1 MTQHELDGYSI
12 DQTPSV
18 DLVITTPQGEFVVR
32 RMRRP
37 EVDRAIDWAAAE
49 GWNPGLNDAECF
61 FATDPRGFFIGELN
75 GQMIGSAFA
84 VTYDEHYAFFGGYIV
99 QPEFRHQGFGMQITR
114 TWLAYVGDRNVGL
127 DGVVSMES
135 KYAMLGFRLA
145 HRSIRY
151 GGTAHGEGTIGFTEI
166 VELAQVPFEELAAYD
181 RLHFSAP
188 RPAFLRSWISQPG
201 ATALGAVEG
210 GRLVGYG
217 VVRPCR
223 VGYKIGPLFA
233 DRESIAED
241 LFQSLSAVTAGQSI
255 FLDVPEPHPRAMA
268 LAERHGMKPVFE
280 VARMYRRTAPSVPM
294 THVFGVT
301 TFELG

>member
-1 MTQHELDGYSI
+1 MTQHESAGPSV

-18 DLVITTPQGEFVVR
+18 DLVPPPPHGEFGGR
-32 RMRRP
+32 RMQRP

-49 GWNPGLNDAECF
+49 GWNPGLGDAECF
-61 FATDPRGFFIGELN
+61 FAADPRGFFVGELN

-84 VTYDEHYAFFGGYIV
+84 VTYDDRYAFFGGYIV
-99 QPEFRHQGFGMQITR
+99 KPEFRHQGFGTQITR
-114 TWLAYVGDRNVGL
+114 AWLAYVGDRNVGL

-135 KYAMLGFRLA
+135 KYARFGFRLA

-151 GGTAHGEGTIGFTEI
+151 GGTAHGEGTMGFTEI
-166 VELAQVPFEELAAYD
+166 VELAQVPFGELAAYD

-188 RPAFLRSWISQPG
+188 RPAFLQRWISQPG
-201 ATALGAVEG
+201 ATSLGAIEG

-223 VGYKIGPLFA
+223 IGYKIGPLFA

-255 FLDVPEPHPRAMA
+255 FLDVPEIHPHAMA

-280 VARMYRRTAPSVPM
+280 VARMYRNGMPSVPI

-301 TFELG
+301 PFELG